1 MSFETLAGIIQAEVK
16 GREVK
21 VQLTEPKDLSL
32 HLMIPL
38 QSGEREAYFLNT
50 GVPHAVYFVKD
61 PNTVDVEG
69 LGRETRFHPLF
80 QPSGTN
86 ANFVSL
92 EDPHHMVIRT
102 YERGVE
108 GETLACGTGAVAS
121 ALISGALGKTTSPV
135 ELTTR
140 GREILKVYFQWNGK
154 RFSNVFLEG
163 NTHLIY
169 SGEIGEE
176 AWR

>member
-1 MSFETLAGIIQAEVK
+1 
-16 GREVK
+16 
-21 VQLTEPKDLSL
+21 
-32 HLMIPL
+32 
-38 QSGEREAYFLNT
+38 
-50 GVPHAVYFVKD
+50 
-61 PNTVDVEG
+61 
-69 LGRETRFHPLF
+69 
-80 QPSGTN
+80 
-86 ANFVSL
+86 
-92 EDPHHMVIRT
+92 MVIRT